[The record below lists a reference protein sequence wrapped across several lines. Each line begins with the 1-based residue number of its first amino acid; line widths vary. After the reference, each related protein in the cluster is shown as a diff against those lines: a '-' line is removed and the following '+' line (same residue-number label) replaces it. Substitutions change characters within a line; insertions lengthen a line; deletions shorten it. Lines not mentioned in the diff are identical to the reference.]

1 MSKQPTAEKNLRSL
15 GLRIAFGLAFVG
27 CLSGSWS
34 FLISGRD
41 SPLQWWVSWLQDV
54 ATEML
59 GAAVTILLVEL
70 VIYQKRDEASRLDQ
84 ERMRRRDQ
92 LAEQLRQ
99 ARNLERR
106 QKILS
111 RMKQQDLLAG
121 AWLFEIDLQK
131 ADLQNCNFQEADLF
145 EANLTGAV
153 LKAADFTD
161 TNLRR
166 AKLRYADLAAANL
179 EGANLSEADLRA
191 ANLFGALLQ
200 DADLS
205 HARFDQTTR
214 LPDGELWTVD
224 INLKQFVQPSE
235 KDAKNE

>member
-1 MSKQPTAEKNLRSL
+1 MNKRSAIEKNLKVL
-15 GLRIAFGLAFVG
+15 GLRIAFGLAVVG
-27 CLSGSWS
+27 GISGGWS
-34 FLISGRD
+34 FFISGRD

-92 LAEQLRQ
+92 LADQLKQ
-99 ARNLERR
+99 ARSLERR

-121 AWLFEIDLQK
+121 AWLFEVDLQK
-131 ADLQNCNFQEADLF
+131 ADLQKCNCQETDLF
-145 EANLTGAV
+145 EANLT
-153 LKAADFTD
+153 AAILREADLTD

-166 AKLRYADLAAANL
+166 AKLRYADLSSANL
-179 EGANLSEADLRA
+179 EGADLSEADLRA
-191 ANLFGALLQ
+191 TNLSEAILQ

-205 HARFDQTTR
+205 NAKFDQTTR
-214 LPDGELWTVD
+214 LPNGELWTSSAD
-224 INLKQFVQPSE
+224 LSQFTQLSE
-235 KDAKNE
+235 QGAKSQ